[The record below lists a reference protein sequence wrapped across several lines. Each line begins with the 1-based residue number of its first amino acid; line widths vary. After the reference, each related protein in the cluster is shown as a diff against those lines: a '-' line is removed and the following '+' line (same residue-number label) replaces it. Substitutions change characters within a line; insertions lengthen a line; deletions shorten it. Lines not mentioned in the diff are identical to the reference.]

1 LIVELRCPQCR
12 EALDVDAT
20 VVACTNC
27 GRVARASEDDILDL
41 LPVSGS
47 AEQEHYDDWYDASRS
62 GPAPPLDSLEH
73 HWRSR
78 YYPMNRAVLE
88 RVGDVRGKIV
98 LLLGNGT
105 SEQELYFLT
114 RDPAA
119 LVFSDLSPV
128 AVRAARDRWADAV
141 DGRVRWAAIDAT
153 ELPLADESVDLVYA
167 YATVHHIEDVRGFL
181 AEVGRVLKPG
191 GRAVFMD
198 DAYSP
203 LWQGAKTTFLRPLM
217 RYFHRKEPPS
227 PEDLRFT
234 MHGGFR
240 EAELAELIR
249 GAGGEPWFERSS
261 FVHYLFTRAS
271 ERLPPQRVFR
281 FLASRDELLTALIA
295 VDRQLERVPFMRRN
309 LIRLVWGMT
318 KPPRRTA

>member
-1 LIVELRCPQCR
+1 LTVAFRCPRCR
-12 EALDVDAT
+12 AALVGRDA
-20 VVACTNC
+20 VICPGC
-27 GRVARASEDDILDL
+27 GRVARESAAGILDL
-41 LPVSGS
+41 LSDTVS
-47 AEQEHYDDWYDASRS
+47 AEQEHYDDWYDASRT
-62 GPAPPLDSLEH
+62 GPPPPLESLEH

-78 YYPMNRAVLE
+78 YYPMNRTVLE
-88 RVGDVRGKIV
+88 RIGDVRGKTIV
-98 LLLGNGT
+98 LLGNGT
-105 SEQELYFLT
+105 SEQELYLLT

-128 AVRAARDRWADAV
+128 AVQAARDRWADAV
-141 DGRVRWAAIDAT
+141 DGRVSWAAIDAT
-153 ELPLADESVDLVYA
+153 QLPFDDESVDVVYA
-167 YATVHHIEDVRGFL
+167 YAMVHHVEHVGRL
-181 AEVGRVLKPG
+181 LEEVGRVLKPS

-203 LWQGAKTTFLRPLM
+203 LWQGAKLTFLRPLM

-240 EAELAELIR
+240 EDELAKLIR
-249 GAGGEPWFERSS
+249 AAGGEPWFERSS

-281 FLASRDELLTALIA
+281 FLASRDRLLGALIA
-295 VDRQLERVPFMRRN
+295 VDHALEHLPGMRRN

-318 KPPRRTA
+318 KPAD